1 MEKGKELME
10 NFTFYAPTKVY
21 FGKNT
26 QKEVGG
32 IIREYGFQ
40 KVMIHFGGESAKK
53 SGLLDE
59 VMKSLERNGI
69 DYVLYGG
76 VSPNPVLSF
85 AEKGKEICI
94 EENIDLILAV
104 GGGSVIDS
112 AKCIADW
119 AGNPE
124 KNAEEIWKYFQKE
137 DLPQKALPVGVILT
151 LAASG
156 SEMSASC
163 VITNEN
169 GWLKRGFNSETHRP
183 LFAIMNPELTYSV
196 GPFQTACGIVDIMMH
211 TLERYFCINTGNEFT
226 DRLDE
231 ALLKSVIHAGR
242 KVMKYPRDYDAR
254 ANLMWAGS
262 WSHNDLTGTGRTYLM
277 RVHQLEHEVSG
288 MYPEIAHGAGL
299 SALFCSW
306 ARFMVEKVPDRFA
319 QYAVR
324 VWDCEINPHNI
335 LLTAQ
340 EGIDK
345 TESFFRELN
354 MPVSLKELH
363 VKPETM
369 EEMAEKCT
377 FFGKR
382 VLTDYITLGKEEIY
396 NIFEMAYNNR

>member
-1 MEKGKELME
+1 ME
-10 NFTFYAPTKVY
+10 NFIFYAPTKVY
-21 FGKNT
+21 FGRGT
-26 QKEVGG
+26 QSQVGEIIQGYG
-32 IIREYGFQ
+32 IH
-40 KVMIHFGGESAKK
+40 KVMIHYGGGSVKR

-59 VMKSLERNGI
+59 VVRSLKTQGI

-76 VSPNPVLSF
+76 VCPNPTLEF

-94 EENIDLILAV
+94 REQVELILAV

-119 AGNPE
+119 AGNP
-124 KNAEEIWKYFQKE
+124 KKTPEEVWKYFQKE
-137 DLPQKALPVGVILT
+137 GLPQKALPVGVILT

-169 GWLKRGFNSETHRP
+169 GWLKRGFNSDTHRP
-183 LFAIMNPELTYSV
+183 LFAIMNPELTYTVS
-196 GPFQTACGIVDIMMH
+196 PFQTACGIVDIMMH
-211 TLERYFCINTGNEFT
+211 TLERYFCLNEGNELT

-242 KVMKYPRDYDAR
+242 KAMENPEDYEAR

-262 WSHNDLTGTGRTYLM
+262 LSHNDLTGTGRSYLM

-288 MYPEIAHGAGL
+288 MYPQIAHGAGL

-306 ARFMVEKVPDRFA
+306 ARFVVKEVPLRFV
-319 QYAVR
+319 QYAIR
-324 VWDCEINPHNI
+324 VWDCEKDETDP
-335 LLTAQ
+335 LKVAY
-340 EGIDK
+340 EGIDR
-345 TESFFRELN
+345 TEAFFRELQ
-354 MPVSLKELH
+354 MPISLKELS
-363 VKPETM
+363 VRPETI

-382 VLTDYITLGKEEIY
+382 VLKDYMVLGKNEITT
-396 NIFEMAYNNR
+396 IFKMAYERPIEEAKDL